1 MSPGPSSLLDTLHL
15 PGGEQPLYRQL
26 VDAIA
31 DRITRGELAT
41 GARLPP
47 QREIARS
54 LGVNV
59 TTVTRALSALQQR
72 GLVQGRP
79 GRGTIV
85 TVPDGGDE
93 PGFRSAPGDEG
104 GVIDLSVNRPATSAY
119 ADALAKILPRLPKD
133 ARYHALQ
140 DYQAPEG
147 PLWVRVAA
155 AAWLAPAAGGNDP
168 GRIVVAEG
176 AQHALACVL
185 AATTRPGDL
194 LLADAVTYQGIK
206 ALCQSRSVELRG
218 LAMDRDG
225 MIPDALEAAC
235 RQSVP
240 RAVFLVPCLHNP
252 TTITL
257 SRERRHAIVKIA
269 RQHNVLIIEDDV
281 YGPLLEDRPPSFAT
295 LEPELTVH
303 ISGFS
308 KCVAPGLRMG
318 FVAAPR
324 ALVAQ
329 VAALLRIDCWCIS
342 PLSALLGTVLLE
354 QNLIDELVRQQREEL
369 RVRQRLVEEALG
381 EFDIQTDQTSTHAW
395 LHLPDPWRSNA
406 FVRICLRSGVRV
418 LGGDAFT
425 VGRHA
430 APDAVR
436 INIGAARSRED
447 LRRALEVLAG
457 LMGSGHLQLNDV
469 A

>member
-1 MSPGPSSLLDTLHL
+1 MSAGPSSLLDTLQL
-15 PGGEQPLYRQL
+15 PGGQQPLYRQL

-31 DRITRGELAT
+31 DRIASGKLAT

-85 TVPDGGDE
+85 TVPDGSDE
-93 PGFRSAPGDEG
+93 QGFRSAPADESG
-104 GVIDLSVNRPATSAY
+104 LTDLSVNRPATSAY
-119 ADALAKILPRLPKD
+119 ADALAKVLPRLPKD
-133 ARYHALQ
+133 ARYPALQ

-147 PLWVRVAA
+147 PLWARVAA
-155 AAWLAPAAGGNDP
+155 AAWLTPVAGGNDP
-168 GRIVVAEG
+168 GRIVLAEG

-185 AATTRPGDL
+185 AATTHPGDL

-206 ALCQSRSVELRG
+206 ALCQSRGVELRG
-218 LAMDRDG
+218 LPMDRDG
-225 MIPDALEAAC
+225 MIPDALESAC

-240 RAVFLVPCLHNP
+240 RALFLVPSLHNP
-252 TTITL
+252 TTTTL
-257 SRERRHAIVKIA
+257 PPERRHAIVKIA

-281 YGPLLEDRPPSFAT
+281 YGPLLEERPPSFAT

-329 VAALLRIDCWCIS
+329 VAAMLRIDCWCIS

-354 QNLIDELVRQQREEL
+354 ENLIAELVRQQREEL
-369 RVRQRLVEEALG
+369 RVRQRLVGEALG
-381 EFDIQTDQTSTHAW
+381 HFDIQTHETSTHAW
-395 LHLPDPWRSNA
+395 LHLPEPWRGHA
-406 FVRICLRSGVRV
+406 FARICLRNGVRV

-425 VGRHA
+425 IGRHA

-436 INIGAARSRED
+436 INVGAARSRED
-447 LRRALEVLAG
+447 LRRALDILAG
-457 LMGSGHLQLNDV
+457 LMSSGHLHLNDV